1 MAKGGTQDT
10 RTTTTT
16 QLSPE
21 QQQILGLSMP
31 GIQQFAAATP
41 KRYGGSTIAGF
52 DPSQEKAQGMALD
65 ASMMQDWLAG
75 QGVGAANTFLGGDIW
90 KPESNPNLQ
99 GAISAATRPITQ
111 NLTES
116 ILPSIRGE
124 AGSTGNF
131 GSSRQGIAEGL
142 ASGRAS
148 QAVGDTASKLVQDQ
162 YSTNINAQLKAL
174 GMLPMLQDST
184 LAGARTTGAV
194 GDVRQAMDQ
203 ARLNEQ
209 VSNFNFD
216 QYAPFLKSKEL
227 LALLQGIPG
236 GSTTAVGTGPAR
248 NPLMG
253 ALGGAATGAS
263 LGSAFGPW
271 GTGIGAVGGGLL
283 SLFS

>member
-1 MAKGGTQDT
+1 MAKGGTQN
-10 RTTTTT
+10 TTTTT
-16 QLSPE
+16 TAQLSPQ
-21 QQQILGLSMP
+21 QQQILDLAMP
-31 GIQQFAAATP
+31 GLQQFAANTP
-41 KRYGGSTIAGF
+41 KRYGGSTVAGF
-52 DPSQEKAQGMALD
+52 DPSQTAAQNMALD
-65 ASMMQDWLAG
+65 TAGVQNWLSG
-75 QGVGAANTFLGGDIW
+75 QGIGAANTFLGGDIW
-90 KPESNPNLQ
+90 NPASNPNLQ

-162 YSTNINAQLKAL
+162 YSTNVNAQLRAL
-174 GMLPMLQDST
+174 GMLPMLQDSAI
-184 LAGARTTGAV
+184 AGARTTGAV

-203 ARLNEQ
+203 AKLNEQ
-209 VSNFNFD
+209 VGNFNFD
-216 QYAPFLKSKEL
+216 QYAPFLQSKEL
-227 LALLQGIPG
+227 LSVLAGVPG
-236 GSTTAVGTGPAR
+236 GTTTAVGTGPAR
-248 NPLMG
+248 NPLMTT
-253 ALGGAATGAS
+253 LGGAATGAS